1 MVCVIYVSHSRSP
14 RPITHRVLLKQRL
27 DRSSRCPT
35 DGGPPL
41 SLLFPRRSNCA
52 LDSKRI
58 ASLVRL
64 VKLAMEEREKK
75 KRMRAAATFETKTC
89 QTKSCQKERVPNGGV
104 NTRRWRKNSSVATSC
119 LRFRIEKA
127 SRAKKNSFP
136 RRGSITCTSTIRRRG
151 PTLPFRESIQPR
163 SIVRRVFRETFST
176 RASSLYLSLYLL
188 PYRPRIVARSAA
200 IIIIP
205 FPFDLDLD
213 GRETVSSGKRVGST
227 RKRTRVANW

>member
-52 LDSKRI
+52 FDSKRI

-104 NTRRWRKNSSVATSC
+104 NTRRWRRKNSSVATSC

-136 RRGSITCTSTIRRRG
+136 RRGSITCTSTSRRRG
-151 PTLPFRESIQPR
+151 PTLPFRH
-163 SIVRRVFRETFST
+163 F
-176 RASSLYLSLYLL
+176 
-188 PYRPRIVARSAA
+188 
-200 IIIIP
+200 
-205 FPFDLDLD
+205 
-213 GRETVSSGKRVGST
+213 
-227 RKRTRVANW
+227 ANQSNQGA

>member
-1 MVCVIYVSHSRSP
+1 
-14 RPITHRVLLKQRL
+14 
-27 DRSSRCPT
+27 
-35 DGGPPL
+35 
-41 SLLFPRRSNCA
+41 
-52 LDSKRI
+52 
-58 ASLVRL
+58 
-64 VKLAMEEREKK
+64 
-75 KRMRAAATFETKTC
+75 MRAAATFETKTC

-104 NTRRWRKNSSVATSC
+104 NTRRWRRKNSSVATSC

-163 SIVRRVFRETFST
+163 SIVRQVFRETFST

-213 GRETVSSGKRVGST
+213 GRETVSSAKRVDKETNAGGELVRNATAWTNCYRSMT
-227 RKRTRVANW
+227 FGNYT